1 MKTYCVRKKTY
12 TDCVPGS
19 EKIVKTKTGR
29 NMLKCKCVSCGIAKT
44 KFIKKSDLN

>member
-1 MKTYCVRKKTY
+1 MKTYCVREKTN

-29 NMLKCKCVSCGIAKT
+29 NMLKCKCVSS